1 MLSVY
6 SCCKKFR
13 HYLLGAHFEVR
24 VLNDHRSLGTVK
36 LSKVAAN
43 RVGRWNMLLS
53 EFSMAISYLRGEDN
67 HLSDQLSRAV
77 QLPDEAFT
85 KAGKGIDSD
94 DRFEMPFAM
103 AWPEVYRQVIQH
115 SNQNELKLM
124 HLHSSDNSR
133 IAIRQRVKPLSQAP
147 AGSQP
152 RAPSKS
158 IYNPL

>member
-1 MLSVY
+1 
-6 SCCKKFR
+6 
-13 HYLLGAHFEVR
+13 
-24 VLNDHRSLGTVK
+24 
-36 LSKVAAN
+36 
-43 RVGRWNMLLS
+43 MLLS

-115 SNQNELKLM
+115 SNQNDTVALSVVRCSSELCPPQLRMPGYNGSLKLARRVSLTSAEFE
-124 HLHSSDNSR
+124 H
-133 IAIRQRVKPLSQAP
+133 IR
-147 AGSQP
+147 
-152 RAPSKS
+152 
-158 IYNPL
+158 

>member
-1 MLSVY
+1 
-6 SCCKKFR
+6 
-13 HYLLGAHFEVR
+13 
-24 VLNDHRSLGTVK
+24 
-36 LSKVAAN
+36 
-43 RVGRWNMLLS
+43 MLLS

-124 HLHSSDNSR
+124 HLHSSNNSR
-133 IAIRQRVKPLSQAP
+133 IASNGTDQTAADYSAKVDIARFEAYSSRTDFDESTDEPDQLYEAHEAEIFGLTQIASRQ
-147 AGSQP
+147 
-152 RAPSKS
+152 
-158 IYNPL
+158 